1 MKRTKKGISLLL
13 SVLMVISCF
22 IGLPVVSVGA
32 EEVTYSLA
40 GTPEEIFGGTW
51 DASNISTDMALG
63 KDGKYSITLPA
74 VQPVENAEFKVVTNH
89 SWDNEAYGDEKG
101 NNVVFNVTE
110 ECDVTV
116 TFDPDTKE
124 VTVSGA
130 HVEQPKGLE
139 IKVVRAVG
147 NGQDTWLND
156 SNWDPDD
163 DINNMKEVAPKVYEI
178 TFDEVEED
186 LNYQIKFA
194 INGGWANNFGA
205 PSDGYVCPNATPF
218 DAAFNGKNIYVHV
231 DESDATVVARLD
243 LSNFDYNT
251 KEGAKVTITV
261 KTPSNP
267 NPQPQEPTEPQ
278 EETPKLSVEA
288 TSNMFPVTKQE
299 FDPSTKKL
307 TVCYQVNYPGYSL
320 VNADFEFTY
329 DSSKLT
335 YNKTENTDAGVC
347 PVSNGNITITT
358 PGTPLFGE
366 EGIISGNFSNIMNQL
381 SLSKNGN
388 PVDFL
393 KVVFDV
399 KDGETG
405 TAFMDLQL
413 KYFRIC
419 PSNQLPEN
427 SSVYIVRKSTLEAGQ
442 DVLDNL
448 IPKVVFS
455 SPAVVVPTTAP
466 TQPTVHQHTVVI
478 DKAVV
483 ATCKKTGLTEGSHCS
498 VCGEVIKAQEV
509 VPKKAHTV
517 VVDPAVP
524 ATCTETGLTE
534 GSHCSVCKT
543 VIKKQETVPATGH
556 TVVVDKAVAATCKKT
571 GLTEGSHCSVC
582 NTVIKAQE
590 VVPKKAHTVVVDPAV
605 PATCTETGLTE
616 GSHCSVCKGVIKRQE
631 VVPATGHTVVVD
643 KAVAATCKKTGLTEG
658 SHCSVC
664 NTVIKAQEVVPK
676 KAHTVVID
684 PAVPATC
691 TETGLTEGS
700 HCSVCKGVIKR
711 QEVVPATG
719 HTVVV
724 DKAVAA
730 TCKKTGLTEGSHCSV
745 CNTVIK
751 AQEVVPKKAHTVV
764 VDKAVAATCHST
776 GLTEGSHCSVC
787 NTVIKKQEVT
797 PKLEHKIV
805 VDKAVAPTCTNVGK
819 TEGSHCSLCGDVIKA
834 QTFIPA
840 LGHNPVMDAAVPAT
854 CEHTGLTAGVHCSIC
869 GTVFT
874 KQEVTPKLSHTV
886 VVDKGYAATCTKS
899 GLTDGSHCS
908 TCGQV
913 ISTRKS
919 IPALG
924 HDYQVVPAVPATHD
938 HTGLTEGVRCTRC
951 GEWLLEQ
958 QVIEKLGRIVL
969 IGDVNLD
976 GKVNGQDAGI
986 LNRYVSGWSGY
997 DKNIKDWEA
1006 ADVNRDGKVNGQ
1018 DAGLLNR
1025 YVSGWPNLS
1034 KYFIKI
1040 NV

>member
-124 VTVSGA
+124 ITVSGA

-205 PSDGYVCPNATPF
+205 PTDGYVCPNATPF

-288 TSNMFPVTKQE
+288 TSNMFPATKQE

-427 SSVYIVRKSTLEAGQ
+427 SSVYVVRKSTLEAGQ

-466 TQPTVHQHTVVI
+466 TQPPTQPVTVHTHTVVI
-478 DKAVV
+478 DKAVA

-517 VVDPAVP
+517 VVDLAVP

-534 GSHCSVCKT
+534 GSHCSVCKG
-543 VIKKQETVPATGH
+543 VIKRQEVVPATGH
-556 TVVVDKAVAATCKKT
+556 TVVIDKAVAATCKKT

-605 PATCTETGLTE
+605 PATCTVTGLTE

-664 NTVIKAQEVVPK
+664 GE
-676 KAHTVVID
+676 
-684 PAVPATC
+684 
-691 TETGLTEGS
+691 
-700 HCSVCKGVIKR
+700 
-711 QEVVPATG
+711 
-719 HTVVV
+719 
-724 DKAVAA
+724 
-730 TCKKTGLTEGSHCSV
+730 
-745 CNTVIK
+745 VIK

>member
-478 DKAVV
+478 DKAVA

-543 VIKKQETVPATGH
+543 VIKKQET
-556 TVVVDKAVAATCKKT
+556 
-571 GLTEGSHCSVC
+571 
-582 NTVIKAQE
+582 
-590 VVPKKAHTVVVDPAV
+590 
-605 PATCTETGLTE
+605 
-616 GSHCSVCKGVIKRQE
+616 
-631 VVPATGHTVVVD
+631 
-643 KAVAATCKKTGLTEG
+643 
-658 SHCSVC
+658 
-664 NTVIKAQEVVPK
+664 
-676 KAHTVVID
+676 
-684 PAVPATC
+684 
-691 TETGLTEGS
+691 
-700 HCSVCKGVIKR
+700 
-711 QEVVPATG
+711 VPATG